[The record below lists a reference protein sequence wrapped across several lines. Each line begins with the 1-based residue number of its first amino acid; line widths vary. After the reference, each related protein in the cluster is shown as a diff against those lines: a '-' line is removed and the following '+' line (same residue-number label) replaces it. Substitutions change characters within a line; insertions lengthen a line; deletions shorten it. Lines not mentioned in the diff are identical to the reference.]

1 MHDDDDKPRVLPF
14 AKHAPL
20 PFPLTEV
27 GRADLAVYE
36 QAQRDG
42 YRQGYADGRAR
53 AEIEAVGDAERM
65 RLIATWGMVGAFAI
79 GGVFGV
85 AVCRLVW
92 PLVEAGVLP

>member
-1 MHDDDDKPRVLPF
+1 MHDNDDKPRVLPF
-14 AKHAPL
+14 VKHTHPA
-20 PFPLTEV
+20 EV
-27 GRADLAVYE
+27 GRAARAVYE